1 MSELPPTSE
10 SPKWD
15 STTKMVVA
23 LTVVALVSAL
33 LIYFRSIIGPL
44 ILAFIISFLLHPVV
58 AWSCRVFR
66 ISWKVSVNLLYLLL
80 VVLLAA
86 LLTLTGFAIVQQAT
100 SLINFVERFLLEL
113 PAMLQ
118 NLSTQ
123 VYMIGPFQFDFTQL
137 DLDTLATQLLNVVQ
151 PLLGQAGGLIRTF
164 AASAANT
171 FGWGLFVLLVSYFL
185 LSESGQLREDMVHIE
200 IPGYGG
206 DIERLAEELLKI
218 WDAFLRGQLL
228 ISLLVVI
235 SYYVLLTILGT
246 RLTLAIALMAGLARF
261 IPYIGPLIT
270 WTVTAIVAFLQ
281 TSNYYGLDSVQ
292 YAILVLVLCFVLD
305 QIFDNLINPRLMGR
319 TLGVHPAGVLIAA
332 IIAANLIGI
341 LGLVLAAPVLATL
354 ALLGRYVIRKMFD
367 MQPFPPTEPQP
378 VTIEMPWVRLG
389 RVLQVW
395 IKRLYRRW
403 KSR

>member
-1 MSELPPTSE
+1 MSDLPPTSE

-58 AWSCRVFR
+58 AWSCKVFR

-164 AASAANT
+164 AASAANIL
-171 FGWGLFVLLVSYFL
+171 GWGLFLLLVSYFL

-206 DIERLAEELLKI
+206 DFERLADELLKI

-228 ISLLVVI
+228 ISLLVVL

-281 TSNYYGLDSVQ
+281 TSNYYGLNSVQ
-292 YAILVLVLCFVLD
+292 YAILVLALCFILD
-305 QIFDNLINPRLMGR
+305 QIFDNLVNPRLMGR

-332 IIAANLIGI
+332 IVAANLIGI

-389 RVLQVW
+389 RVMQVW